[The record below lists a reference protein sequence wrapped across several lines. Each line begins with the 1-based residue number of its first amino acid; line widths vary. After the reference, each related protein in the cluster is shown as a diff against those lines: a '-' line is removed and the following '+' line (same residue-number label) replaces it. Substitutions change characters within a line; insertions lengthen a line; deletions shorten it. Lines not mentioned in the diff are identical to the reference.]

1 MSRQSERLY
10 HHILALAWRFNSL
23 CDSGACG
30 DFSLIDLMA
39 MRTIQCENQCPVQTV
54 GKRLGITKSGATRVV
69 KRLVS
74 RGVVA
79 INESPDD
86 GRIKCLSL
94 TDEGHECL
102 NLVKKKQSAHI
113 AKSLSHLG
121 NAQSRQMEDGI
132 QSLLKVL
139 PIPSSD

>member
-1 MSRQSERLY
+1 MSQQSERLY
-10 HHILALAWRFNSL
+10 HHMLALAWRFNSL
-23 CDSGACG
+23 CDSGACEH
-30 DFSLIDLMA
+30 FSLIDLMA

-69 KRLVS
+69 KRLVC
-74 RGVVA
+74 RGIVS
-79 INESPDD
+79 ITESPDD

-94 TDEGHECL
+94 TEEGSNCL

-121 NAQSRQMEDGI
+121 NEQSKQLEDGI
-132 QSLLKVL
+132 QSLLEVL
-139 PIPSSD
+139 ILSSSD